1 MTFTNKKNCQS
12 CGSVVGLTMM
22 YCPSCGSASFNS
34 GTQQSPVAPTDSIK
48 QTSSHPHQSQSLKP
62 TLSVHQTP
70 INQAS
75 SAALH
80 PWRRLFA
87 RLFDLILHSF
97 IQNFFIFYTFP
108 QYEDYA
114 TKFFIYIHDL
124 QINFIFIIIIIIIYA
139 FLYGFVFLLLI
150 EAFCLYAFGSTIGK
164 ALYGI
169 QINRNVQRVSFG
181 SAFHRTFL
189 NLLHGQ
195 ALWMPPIFLISWAF
209 AYVRLKKT
217 GTTSWDANLGWTV
230 SHTKLGGIR
239 WIAILL
245 SWTAV
250 LTVIGV
256 TIQMAD
262 R

>member
-1 MTFTNKKNCQS
+1 MTLTNKKNCQS

-22 YCPSCGSASFNS
+22 YCPSCGSTSFNS
-34 GTQQSPVAPTDSIK
+34 GAQQSPVAPSDSIK
-48 QTSSHPHQSQSLKP
+48 QTSSNPHQSQSINS
-62 TLSVHQTP
+62 TFSVEKKQIDQT
-70 INQAS
+70 S

-87 RLFDLILHSF
+87 RLFDAILYTF
-97 IQNFFIFYTFP
+97 IQNFFIFFTFP
-108 QYEDYA
+108 QNDQYLN
-114 TKFFIYIHDL
+114 KFFIYIYDL
-124 QINFIFIIIIIIIYA
+124 QINFIVIIIISIIFVILNAY
-139 FLYGFVFLLLI
+139 VFLLLI

-169 QINRNVQRVSFG
+169 QINRNIHKVSFS

-195 ALWMPPIFLISWAF
+195 ALWMPPVFLVSWAF

-250 LTVIGV
+250 LTVIAV
-256 TIQMAD
+256 TSQMAD